1 MSVFTVASRYAKSLI
16 DLSKEQGNLDAVK
29 GDIEQ
34 FIAVVKQNAELAAVL
49 KNPIIKQDKK
59 RSILSALF
67 DGKVQPSVMSFFNL
81 LVTKGRAD
89 ILVDVAIEF
98 IREYRVE
105 KGIVQATVTSAVP
118 LSEEN
123 LTQLKAQIAQEIK
136 ANEVMLDTKVDAALI
151 GGFVIKVGDR
161 QVDVSIAGRLNKLE
175 KHFAANVI

>member
-29 GDIEQ
+29 NDMEQ
-34 FIAVVKQNAELAAVL
+34 FIAIVKESSELAAVL

-67 DGKVQPSVMSFFNL
+67 DGKVEPSVMSFFHM
-81 LVTKGRAD
+81 LVAKGRAG
-89 ILVDVAIEF
+89 ILNDVAIEF
-98 IREYRVE
+98 LREYRVE

-123 LTQLKAQIAQEIK
+123 LSLLKTQIASEIK
-136 ANEVMLDTKVDAALI
+136 AKEVVLNNKVDKALI

>member
-1 MSVFTVASRYAKSLI
+1 
-16 DLSKEQGNLDAVK
+16 
-29 GDIEQ
+29 
-34 FIAVVKQNAELAAVL
+34 
-49 KNPIIKQDKK
+49 
-59 RSILSALF
+59 
-67 DGKVQPSVMSFFNL
+67 L

-123 LTQLKAQIAQEIK
+123 LAQLKAQIAQEIK
-136 ANEVMLDTKVDAALI
+136 ANEVVLDTKVDAALI